1 MARMTTSSASD
12 SGLQSFAGMF
22 LQVWPSVARIQS
34 TMDAQDY
41 ETLLPFV
48 ASLRQVEDE
57 AREIDNL
64 VEQIRCCRMLLRD
77 IKEQLMRDGD
87 A

>member
-1 MARMTTSSASD
+1 MNNHMNEN
-12 SGLQSFAGMF
+12 
-22 LQVWPSVARIQS
+22 
-34 TMDAQDY
+34 DY

-57 AREIDNL
+57 AREVDDL
-64 VEQIRCCRMLLRD
+64 LEQIRCCRMLLQG
-77 IKEQLMRDGD
+77 IKEQLLADGGD

>member
-34 TMDAQDY
+34 MKPEKPYRDPLANPIAFFVS
-41 ETLLPFV
+41 LLLL
-48 ASLRQVEDE
+48 SLIYVLILE
-57 AREIDNL
+57 AAKAMFL
-64 VEQIRCCRMLLRD
+64 
-77 IKEQLMRDGD
+77 K
-87 A
+87 